1 MILLKDTANHVAFL
15 PRSSEAS
22 WMPAAGGQAG
32 KHFYCISCSLGQLTP
47 LLPGLPELSRHVL
60 QR

>member
-22 WMPAAGGQAG
+22 WMPAAGRQAG
-32 KHFYCISCSLGQLTP
+32 KHFCYISCSVGQP
-47 LLPGLPELSRHVL
+47 AYASSPWSA
-60 QR
+60 

>member
-32 KHFYCISCSLGQLTP
+32 KHFCCISCSVGQP
-47 LLPGLPELSRHVL
+47 AYASSPWSA
-60 QR
+60 